1 MCALL
6 LVSGCRDPARASG
19 TALYVTTEFDPTQLL
34 TQVRVSGAVE
44 GGQAFGPQVL
54 PEQPERLLY
63 SGETLRVLLGDVPNG
78 TEAKVSVEG
87 LRDGTVVARG
97 EGVAGIRDGYE
108 VDVSVRLEPVT
119 PEPPDGGE
127 PDGGTFCV
135 GCDGCCVQ
143 GQCTTRTFQTCGTG
157 GVACVTCDAVRANA
171 CDSRGVCVC
180 GNNPACTGLGV
191 DRCANGQCKCGT
203 GPACGAGQECVDG
216 ACRCTTNSCSGCCS
230 NNQCVA
236 GNTQNACGKSG
247 QACVKCNKSC
257 QADRTCK

>member
-34 TQVRVSGAVE
+34 TQVRVWGAVE

-54 PEQPERLLY
+54 PEEPERLLY

-97 EGVAGIRDGYE
+97 EGVVSIRDGYE
-108 VDVSVRLEPVT
+108 VDVAVRLEPVT
-119 PEPPDGGE
+119 PEPPDGGD

-157 GVACVTCDAVRANA
+157 GVACMACDAARANA

-180 GNNPACTGLGV
+180 GANPACTGLGV
-191 DRCANGQCKCGT
+191 DRCVNGQCKCGT
-203 GPACGAGQECVDG
+203 GPACGAGQECMDG

-247 QACVKCNKSC
+247 QACVRCNKTC